1 MRTRE
6 CINWIWK
13 ASSGVRLRVAG
24 ASLSGVLHVAAS
36 MGFVLVCKELVDVA
50 TSDSDAGFI
59 WCISGMVICILMQ
72 ITLTAVETKIS
83 NYTDIVLKNR
93 LRYRI
98 FRSLMESRWTGKEN
112 FHSGDTLNRVTED
125 VRVVSEAI
133 TKSVPTVITACIQF
147 LAAFAIL
154 FILEPALAWLI
165 PVLMVVMLLFSRR
178 YIKKMRKLTRN
189 IRKKESEVH
198 SLMQESLQHRVV
210 IHTLERTP
218 FVADTLEDRQ
228 QDLHGYVM
236 DKTDYSIFTRFF
248 IQLGFSTG
256 YATAFL
262 WGVFGIRSGV
272 VTFGMMTAFLQLVG
286 QVQRPIVN
294 MARQLPSL
302 INSLTSAERLS
313 ELTELPSEDKGD
325 TIDYGKHV
333 GVFFRDVDFT
343 YPDSP
348 RKIIDGFTYDFKPGS
363 TTALLGETGAG
374 KSTIMRL
381 MLALLQPDR
390 GEVLIYNA
398 DSKTRAS
405 SRTRCNIVYVPQGN
419 TLLSGTIRENLLLG
433 NPDASDQMI
442 KEALHIA
449 AADFVEALPDGLDT
463 ICGEGG
469 AGLSE
474 GQAQRIAIARAFLHE
489 GGILLLDEPTA
500 SLDSQTEQILL
511 KRLSERLDGRTLV
524 IVTHRDAAAE
534 LCQSKVMIGD

>member
-1 MRTRE
+1 MKTIE
-6 CINWIWK
+6 CIRWMWK
-13 ASSGVRLRVAG
+13 ASSGVRLRIAA
-24 ASLSGVLHVAAS
+24 ASLAGILHIAAS
-36 MGFVLVCKELVDVA
+36 MGFVLICKELVDVA
-50 TSDSDAGFI
+50 TSDSETDI
-59 WCISGMVICILMQ
+59 VWCVAGMVLCMLLQ
-72 ITLTAVETKIS
+72 IVITAAETRIT
-83 NYTDIVLKNR
+83 NYTDIVLKNKVR
-93 LRYRI
+93 HRI

-112 FHSGDTLNRVTED
+112 FHSGDALNRVTED
-125 VRVVSEAI
+125 VRVVSESI
-133 TKSVPTVITACIQF
+133 TRSVPAVISACVQF
-147 LAAFAIL
+147 TAAFAIL

-165 PVLMVVMLLFSRR
+165 PILMVFMLLFSRR
-178 YIKKMRKLTRN
+178 YIRRMRKLTRN
-189 IRKKESEVH
+189 IREKESEVH
-198 SLMQESLQHRVV
+198 SLMQESLQHRII

-218 FVADTLEDRQ
+218 FVSDTLEGHQ
-228 QDLHGYVM
+228 QDLHGFVM
-236 DKTDYSIFTRFF
+236 DKTGYSIYTRFF
-248 IQLGFSTG
+248 IQLGFSAG

-313 ELTELPSEDKGD
+313 ELTELPSEEQGES
-325 TIDYGKHV
+325 INYGKHA
-333 GVFFRDVDFT
+333 GVLFRNVDFT
-343 YPDSP
+343 YPDSS
-348 RKIIDGFTYDFKPGS
+348 RQILSDFTYDFRPGS
-363 TTALLGETGAG
+363 TTALIGETGAG

-390 GEVLIYNA
+390 GEVLIYNENSE
-398 DSKTRAS
+398 SKAS

-442 KEALHIA
+442 RDALHIA
-449 AADFVEALPDGLDT
+449 AADFVDTLPEGLDT

-474 GQAQRIAIARAFLHE
+474 GQSQRIAVARAFLHE

-500 SLDSQTEQILL
+500 SLDSQTEQTLL
-511 KRLSERLDGRTLV
+511 KRLSERLDGRTLI
-524 IVTHRDAAAE
+524 IVTHRDVTAE
-534 LCQSKVMIGD
+534 ICQNTVRIGG